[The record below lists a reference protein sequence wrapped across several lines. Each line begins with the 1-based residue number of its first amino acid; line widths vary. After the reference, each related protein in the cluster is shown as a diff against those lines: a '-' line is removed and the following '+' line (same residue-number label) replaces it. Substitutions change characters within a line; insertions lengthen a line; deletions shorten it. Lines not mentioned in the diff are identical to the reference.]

1 MKIWKHGTR
10 VKLSFGEGVII
21 GVLIEDTLV
30 KYSIAYYNDDYV
42 QSFFQECE
50 FSVEEGEKEEIG
62 FR

>member
-1 MKIWKHGTR
+1 
-10 VKLSFGEGVII
+10 
-21 GVLIEDTLV
+21 VLIEDTLV
-30 KYSIAYYNDDYV
+30 KYSIAYYNDDYD